1 MSNILLTGASGDIG
15 LAIAVKF
22 AEKGH
27 NLALFGNRNFELM
40 KKKAEILKSGYGI
53 RISLHQCDVSDSDA
67 VCREVQ
73 AAEAFHGAVDLLIN
87 NAGMSVVGLDQ
98 DLSEGDWLKICGVNL
113 SSAMYFC
120 RAVTPSMIRN
130 KSGKIINISSVWGV
144 YGASCEAAYS
154 ATKGGL
160 NAYTKAL
167 AKELAP
173 SGISVNALALGAVDT
188 KMNSYLSIQEKA
200 ALEEEIPFGRMA
212 DTKETAEM
220 VYCLF
225 TAPSYLTGQVIGFDG
240 GW

>member
-1 MSNILLTGASGDIG
+1 MGNILLTGASGDIG
-15 LAIAVKF
+15 LAVAEKF
-22 AEKGH
+22 AAEGH
-27 NLALFGNRNFELM
+27 NLALFGNKNFDLLC
-40 KKKAEILKSGYGI
+40 KKAEEIKLSYGT
-53 RISLHQCDVSDSDA
+53 RISLHRCDASDFTA
-67 VCREVQ
+67 VRREVQ
-73 AAEAFHGAVDLLIN
+73 NAEAALGTADLLIN
-87 NAGMSVVGLDQ
+87 NAGISVVGLDQ
-98 DLSEGDWLKICGVNL
+98 DLTETDWLNICGANL

-120 RAVTPSMIRN
+120 RSVVPSMLRR
-130 KSGKIINISSVWGV
+130 KSGRIINISSVWGV
-144 YGASCEAAYS
+144 RGASCEAAYS

-173 SGISVNALALGAVDT
+173 SRISVNALALGAVNT
-188 KMNSYLSIQEKA
+188 KMNSRLSADEKA

-212 DTKETAEM
+212 ETKETAEM